1 MRRIAVLV
9 AALGLCGLSVAFAQ
23 GVQTGTIRGVV
34 KDAQELPVPG
44 VTVTAT
50 SPALQGARTM
60 TTDAQGV
67 YALTLL
73 PAGTYSLKFDIQGFQ
88 TIARSVSLPLGLTT
102 EQNVTIRPAGVAEA
116 VTVVGAVPAPI
127 ASPVVGQNFLHEEVE
142 QLAALRTLQGI
153 AQLAPAVTD
162 NSPNAGQIV
171 INGAFAFD
179 SIFMINGVD
188 VNDNLFATARTLF
201 VEDAIQETSVL
212 TSGISAEYGRFSGGV
227 VNAIT
232 KSGGNTFSGSGRV
245 NFVNPSWTTQT
256 PFEVSRNISHIDV
269 TSKIYE
275 GTVGGPVMRDR
286 LWFFTAGRYASV
298 DSQRTLPQTGVG
310 LTSNS
315 LDKRGE
321 VKLTGSINAGHTIQG
336 GFLND
341 PST

>member
-1 MRRIAVLV
+1 
-9 AALGLCGLSVAFAQ
+9 
-23 GVQTGTIRGVV
+23 
-34 KDAQELPVPG
+34 
-44 VTVTAT
+44 
-50 SPALQGARTM
+50 
-60 TTDAQGV
+60 
-67 YALTLL
+67 
-73 PAGTYSLKFDIQGFQ
+73 
-88 TIARSVSLPLGLTT
+88 
-102 EQNVTIRPAGVAEA
+102 
-116 VTVVGAVPAPI
+116 
-127 ASPVVGQNFLHEEVE
+127 
-142 QLAALRTLQGI
+142 
-153 AQLAPAVTD
+153 
-162 NSPNAGQIV
+162 
-171 INGAFAFD
+171 
-179 SIFMINGVD
+179 
-188 VNDNLFATARTLF
+188 

-275 GTVGGPVMRDR
+275 GTVGGPVVRDR